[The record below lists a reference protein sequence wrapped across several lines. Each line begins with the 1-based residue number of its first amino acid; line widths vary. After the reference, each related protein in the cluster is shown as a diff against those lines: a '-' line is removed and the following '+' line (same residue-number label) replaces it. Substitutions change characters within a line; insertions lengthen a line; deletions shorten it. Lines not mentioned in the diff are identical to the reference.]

1 MEKILLGSFQTNRSD
16 DKRDLQL
23 LPILKVKRQVC
34 SFRISFHLLFSDARK
49 KPQRTLGQTKLE
61 GKSYSKKFSFAEL
74 APLLSEN

>member
-49 KPQRTLGQTKLE
+49 KPQRTKRPNEAGRQKLLE
-61 GKSYSKKFSFAEL
+61 KVFFRRIG
-74 APLLSEN
+74 PLVV

>member
-16 DKRDLQL
+16 DKR
-23 LPILKVKRQVC
+23 PSVASNLKVKRQVC